1 MSKVVIVGGGAAGL
15 VAAIYASK
23 CSNEVIILE
32 RNSKCGKKILVT
44 GNGKCNY
51 WNEEIN
57 TAHYHGDIEL
67 MNSIISSNNQE
78 KVLELFD
85 SLGIK
90 KKIKNGYYYP
100 MSNQA
105 SSIRNA
111 LVNEAILK
119 GVSIRND
126 VLVEYINY
134 LDNHFVLNTNIGV
147 INCDKVIIATGSKAL
162 PKSGSDGMGY
172 NFLKKFGHDVIKP
185 LPALVQLIGK
195 GKFFKQWSGV
205 RSYGTVSLYENDQF
219 IRKETGE
226 IQLTDYGVSGVCTF
240 QLSGLIAR
248 GLYEQK
254 KEQIVIDF
262 LSWLDVSFDEYMSVN
277 EGFTIS
283 QILEGSLNYKIVN
296 MVLDMCNI
304 SNESKWSDLT
314 IDERR
319 KLADTFTNFKIDI
332 IDTKGFDKC
341 QVCSGGI
348 PLKDIDVNTMESK
361 YQKGL
366 YVVGELLNI
375 DGECGG
381 YNLAFAFLTGMIA
394 GSSVLD
400 D

>member
-1 MSKVVIVGGGAAGL
+1 
-15 VAAIYASK
+15 
-23 CSNEVIILE
+23 
-32 RNSKCGKKILVT
+32 
-44 GNGKCNY
+44 
-51 WNEEIN
+51 
-57 TAHYHGDIEL
+57 
-67 MNSIISSNNQE
+67 
-78 KVLELFD
+78 VLELFD

-304 SNESKWSDLT
+304 TNESKWSDLT
-314 IDERR
+314 IDERK
-319 KLADTFTNFKIDI
+319 KLADTFTNFKVDI